1 MYVQWRVAPECPPD
15 SEDGRIRYSR
25 LRVGTFYPDPAART
39 RMKRAWVRSEYAGE
53 LAVLLTWVSALLPWS
68 VSLARISADIT
79 FAVVRF
85 PFFLFQFVYGVQLT
99 GAERPFLTVV
109 DAPAFPGESG
119 VVLAYQVWLVGA
131 FAFALAFLYS
141 VAYYLDEERIESG
154 PVDPVRVLGAALVL
168 SAVVL
173 SASTWLLWQHF
184 TGLSVPVGV
193 LFLSLFGAVLLTVE
207 RT

>member
-1 MYVQWRVAPECPPD
+1 
-15 SEDGRIRYSR
+15 
-25 LRVGTFYPDPAART
+25 
-39 RMKRAWVRSEYAGE
+39 MKRAWVRSEYAGE
-53 LAVLLTWVSALLPWS
+53 LAVLLTWVSTLLPWS
-68 VSLARISADIT
+68 VSRARISADVT

-85 PFFLFQFVYGVQLT
+85 PFFLFQFVYGVQLR

-109 DAPAFPGESG
+109 DAPAFPSESG
-119 VVLAYQVWLVGA
+119 VVLAYRVWLAGA
-131 FAFALAFLYS
+131 AAFALAFLYS

-154 PVDPVRVLGAALVL
+154 PVDPVRVLGGGLLL

-184 TGLSVPVGV
+184 PGTSVPVGV
-193 LFLSLFGAVLLTVE
+193 LFLYLFGAILLTVE